1 VEVAVDDEVEYERD
15 VVHAAAA
22 VVVEVEVG
30 GDVEEE
36 DAGVVDAF
44 VPMGLVEE
52 GRKAEDREK
61 GMGLKDAADA

>member
-1 VEVAVDDEVEYERD
+1 MEVVVDEVEYVRD

-22 VVVEVEVG
+22 VGVEVEVG

-36 DAGVVDAF
+36 DAEVVDAF

-52 GRKAEDREK
+52 ERKAVDQEK
-61 GMGLKDAADA
+61 GMGLKHAADA

>member
-1 VEVAVDDEVEYERD
+1 M
-15 VVHAAAA
+15 AA
-22 VVVEVEVG
+22 G

-44 VPMGLVEE
+44 VPMDLVEE
-52 GRKAEDREK
+52 EQKAVDREK